1 MACQVPA
8 GARYEIEAMKVS
20 GDLDGTDLLLLRDL
34 AGRDMHG
41 GETAGRLRHLDLSEA
56 RLRRGGAVACGN
68 VLLRQER
75 DDKLGDYAFY
85 GCGELETL
93 CLPDTCVE
101 VGESACCSCRVLSVL
116 ELGRKTERV
125 GDDAFGGCALLSS
138 VELPAS
144 LVSLGN
150 YAFARCASLSAVSV
164 PGRVDEIGFG
174 AFCNVPADVRVEAEC
189 PPRLWC
195 SDGELG
201 AFDGVRSIRVPAGC
215 VGRYLE
221 AEGWKDYAGLI
232 TGER

>member
-1 MACQVPA
+1 
-8 GARYEIEAMKVS
+8 MKVS
-20 GDLDGTDLLLLRDL
+20 GDLDGTDLLLLRDMV
-34 AGRDMHG
+34 GREMHG
-41 GETAGRLRHLDLSEA
+41 GETAGRWRHLDLSEA

-85 GCGELETL
+85 GCGALETL

-116 ELGRKTERV
+116 ELGRKTGRV

-189 PPRLWC
+189 PPRLWR